1 MYTFSDSAAR
11 MSIQIRR
18 SHAPPGWIVDLVA
31 TGELAAVYDTR
42 ILAEY
47 RDVLTR
53 SRLNLDATRVQLLL
67 DVTQDTGIPITPM
80 PWQAPLP
87 DPDDEPFI
95 ACAKMA
101 VAPLL
106 PHLIH
111 HRAVARGRQVL
122 WPGRFATERTGS
134 VLACKVRMRDQAKR
148 RGRGAWRLRSRQGG
162 E

>member
-1 MYTFSDSAAR
+1 M
-11 MSIQIRR
+11 IRAVLDTNVIV
-18 SHAPPGWIVDLVA
+18 SGILSEQGPPGWIVDLVA
-31 TGELAAVYDTR
+31 AGELVAVYDAR

-67 DVTQDTGIPITPM
+67 DIIQNSGIPVTPM

-101 VAPLL
+101 MAPLVTGNL
-106 PHLIH
+106 RHYPEQLRFDVIVLTPRQFLDKL
-111 HRAVARGRQVL
+111 RA
-122 WPGRFATERTGS
+122 
-134 VLACKVRMRDQAKR
+134 
-148 RGRGAWRLRSRQGG
+148 
-162 E
+162 